1 MNKLTVRLFSP
12 LPPVPEWMKPICWHR
27 KLFRSAALILDWN
40 TPGEKVLAFMFGMQ
54 QPLVAAFASMKRIPV
69 VWPAPSQLEGP
80 ELLQNLDDVW
90 PHVFELEFNKP
101 VWAWTLGGITVDCAH
116 VLRLL
121 EFGEHG
127 RVSSPASPVPFED
140 VYHGL
145 PPPRGGGQGGGGGGG
160 GGRKRKAMGEEA
172 EGDEPMSDEEDEEDD
187 EGEVAPVGDDVDE
200 DVVGDTDMDLD
211 ELAGLSK
218 FLEEK
223 RVTWAEA
230 RGQPARD
237 FHCTVRGGVW
247 TKKVRGIGADVA
259 SAWAVG
265 DDARAWAETTVGNE
279 MASFSL
285 KKYSEQIAGN
295 LSIYWADRLQYFY
308 DLHSEGLCDTE
319 GRLPFALIDAAPQ
332 PHTLRSLLSALP
344 DSHPGWERLRGIE
357 RLSPPGVAGWG
368 FV

>member
-1 MNKLTVRLFSP
+1 MRRFW
-12 LPPVPEWMKPICWHR
+12 EWN
-27 KLFRSAALILDWN
+27 LD
-40 TPGEKVLAFMFGMQ
+40 
-54 QPLVAAFASMKRIPV
+54 VAA
-69 VWPAPSQLEGP
+69 
-80 ELLQNLDDVW
+80 
-90 PHVFELEFNKP
+90 
-101 VWAWTLGGITVDCAH
+101 VDRVH

-121 EFGEHG
+121 EFREHG
-127 RVSSPASPVPFED
+127 RVASPSSPVPFED

-160 GGRKRKAMGEEA
+160 GGRKRKAMDEEA
-172 EGDEPMSDEEDEEDD
+172 EGDEPMSDEEDAADD
-187 EGEVAPVGDDVDE
+187 QEEVAPVGDDVDE

-223 RVTWAEA
+223 RATWAEA

-247 TKKVRGIGADVA
+247 TKKVRGIAADVA

-265 DDARAWAETTVGNE
+265 DDARAWAVATVGNE

-308 DLHSEGLCDTE
+308 DLHSGGLCDTE

-344 DSHPGWERLRGIE
+344 DSHPGWERLHGIE
-357 RLSPPGVAGWG
+357 RLSPPGVAGG
-368 FV
+368 ASSSVGGASSSTG